1 VDNRKKMKVRIF
13 IFLIII
19 GGVVFAFLYLPG
31 MQNRSEVYRYL
42 PQLKNHDLRN
52 VKVEKIYADPSYLV
66 PYSVLVSFES
76 DAQSIIQ
83 ELGLKNM
90 ETVDT
95 SVLKSTSWVE
105 EYDLYF
111 SMYSINAVRY
121 VSIKKQIED
130 IKWWQMQQCYKN
142 YASPYLDSNNKKSTV
157 LFGKKNNGRVV
168 CCKKEK
174 TYFLL
179 IECWG

>member
-1 VDNRKKMKVRIF
+1 M
-13 IFLIII
+13 IISGI
-19 GGVVFAFLYLPG
+19 LLAFLYLPS
-31 MQNRSEVYRYL
+31 MQSRSEVYRYL
-42 PQLKNHDLRN
+42 PQLQNHDLHN

-66 PYSVLVSFES
+66 PYSILVSFES

-90 ETVDT
+90 KTVDT
-95 SVLKSTSWVE
+95 SVLKSTLWVE

-111 SMYSINAVRY
+111 SMYSINATRY
-121 VSIKKQIED
+121 ASIKNQMED
-130 IKWWQMQQCYKN
+130 VKWWQTQQCYEN
-142 YASPYLDSNNKKSTV
+142 YASPYLDGKNKRSAV
-157 LFGKKNNGRVV
+157 VFGKKNNGRVV
-168 CCKKEK
+168 CCKKGK

>member
-1 VDNRKKMKVRIF
+1 MKTRIF
-13 IFLIII
+13 IMILSGIL
-19 GGVVFAFLYLPG
+19 FAFLYLPG
-31 MQNRSEVYRYL
+31 MQSRSEVYRYL
-42 PQLKNHDLRN
+42 PQLQNHDLHN
-52 VKVEKIYADPSYLV
+52 LKVEKIYADPSYIV
-66 PYSVLVSFES
+66 PYSILVSFES

-111 SMYSINAVRY
+111 CMYGLNITGNA
-121 VSIKKQIED
+121 SIKNQIGD
-130 IKWWQMQQCYKN
+130 VKWCKMQKCYEN
-142 YASPYLDSNNKKSTV
+142 YASPYLDGNNKRSTV
-157 LFGKKNNGRVV
+157 VFGKKNNGRVV
-168 CCKKEK
+168 CCKKGK